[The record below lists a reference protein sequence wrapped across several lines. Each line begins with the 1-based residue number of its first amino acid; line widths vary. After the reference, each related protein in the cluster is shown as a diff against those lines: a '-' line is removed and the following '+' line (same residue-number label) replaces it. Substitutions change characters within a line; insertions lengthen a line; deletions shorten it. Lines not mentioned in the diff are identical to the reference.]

1 MRCVRRRPAHACSTL
16 RLWSLRCFLKKVPRR
31 ECQPQAAA
39 FQPRCFGRARP
50 HPKRKLLG
58 QVRECAAARRQIAP
72 QTLTVCPSDIVC
84 RELKFGCA
92 ERAMPPTWL
101 AAAAVGG
108 GSNAAARCMPPA
120 CCACSSLACATR
132 VPHAASLPMRL
143 PLPLAPRHLYR
154 LCTAALR
161 NSLAQRCATPP
172 LSNPFSF
179 SYFMQPAKARCSCVH
194 NRQQLPCCNCCCAHH
209 SASCRRHRA
218 RDLSRWRCAC
228 KRRLRLLARLH
239 LIHQLLLLLFAQ
251 CELLRC
257 CC

>member
-1 MRCVRRRPAHACSTL
+1 MRCVRRRPAHACATL
-16 RLWSLRCFLKKVPRR
+16 RLWSLRCFLEKVSRR

-132 VPHAASLPMRL
+132 VPHAASLPMRR
-143 PLPLAPRHLYR
+143 PLSLAPRHLYHP
-154 LCTAALR
+154 CTAAQFARTKVR
-161 NSLAQRCATPP
+161 NSPP
-172 LSNPFSF
+172 LQPLLVFFFSC
-179 SYFMQPAKARCSCVH
+179 SLLNRVAAACTIVRRVTAAAARITH
-194 NRQQLPCCNCCCAHH
+194 PDAADTAHAISH
-209 SASCRRHRA
+209 DGVVLVRGGCGCWH
-218 RDLSRWRCAC
+218 AC
-228 KRRLRLLARLH
+228 
-239 LIHQLLLLLFAQ
+239 I
-251 CELLRC
+251 
-257 CC
+257 